1 MKKIFGAFLLLI
13 SLGSCYHTAPDP
25 AFDMQLVLS
34 SDSMVSLL
42 TDIHLVDGIITDLK
56 AKKIP
61 ASHLSS
67 EYFEIIL
74 QKHNIDKAV
83 FDESMRYYA
92 FHTEDLNEIYEKV
105 IINLSKR
112 ESLILPVKETKDS
125 VP

>member
-13 SLGSCYHTAPDP
+13 SLGSCYRTATDP
-25 AFDMQLVLS
+25 AFEMQLVLPA
-34 SDSMVSLL
+34 DSMVSLL

-56 AKKIP
+56 AKKT
-61 ASHLSS
+61 STTHLSS
-67 EYFEIIL
+67 EYFEAIL

-92 FHTEDLNEIYEKV
+92 FHTEELNEIYEEV

-112 ESLILPVKETKDS
+112 ESLILPAKETKDT